1 MKYKLPFM
9 ALTAFTA
16 TATWAIPI
24 DIQTSNAGGND
35 GTENILFNEPGLT
48 GSGTTV
54 QGISN
59 QSDALVNFTST
70 TSLTTPSGGQ
80 ARIEEDFTELAIAL
94 ATGTFTKAIFNLD
107 ANADGNVTFT
117 VNYLGATGSP
127 FTETFS
133 VGQNGNNFFQVLAG
147 DGAAISS
154 ISLVGTTSFEDIAQ
168 IRLGGFSSVPDGGAT
183 AAMLG
188 LGILALSAFRS
199 KQS

>member
-1 MKYKLPFM
+1 MKYKLPIA
-9 ALTAFTA
+9 ALIALSA
-16 TATWAIPI
+16 AGTWAIPI

-168 IRLGGFSSVPDGGAT
+168 IRLGGFSNVPDGGAT
-183 AAMLG
+183 AALLG